1 MAEKREL
8 VDVLR
13 AIWDLEVD
21 QATEDE
27 LFEIHAAVEDLEFEM
42 HANEAIALTR
52 KVVNLGGGG
61 GAGANVAGDN
71 GGSGVVIVRWET

>member
-13 AIWDLEVD
+13 AIWELEVD

-52 KVVNLGGGG
+52 KVVNG
-61 GAGANVAGDN
+61 
-71 GGSGVVIVRWET
+71 

>member
-13 AIWDLEVD
+13 AIWNLELD

-27 LFEIHAAVEDLEFEM
+27 LFEIHAACEDLEFEM

-52 KVVNLGGGG
+52 KVVNP
-61 GAGANVAGDN
+61 
-71 GGSGVVIVRWET
+71 